1 MLVFSPLHVA
11 VCPLT
16 VGKISIIRLHAVYH
30 IHLQNLFSFSLGP
43 TWKFQ
48 MGKLDA
54 IEINNHSFHKDQNFT
69 LWTANTLSRHKASV
83 YFCIRIQDNIYKILK
98 KKINHKYMCSS
109 TLVCSSIIRPQRY
122 FSAVQRR
129 CNQTTQT
136 VFSNTA
142 GILRLRELN
151 LQVPLDTQ
159 VLFFDGTQL
168 SLNIFIIQ
176 VLSFG
181 TGCKI
186 FPEIQTNKKNQTMKT
201 VTVLW
206 VIFLAL
212 KEPLP

>member
-1 MLVFSPLHVA
+1 
-11 VCPLT
+11 
-16 VGKISIIRLHAVYH
+16 
-30 IHLQNLFSFSLGP
+30 
-43 TWKFQ
+43 
-48 MGKLDA
+48 
-54 IEINNHSFHKDQNFT
+54 
-69 LWTANTLSRHKASV
+69 
-83 YFCIRIQDNIYKILK
+83 
-98 KKINHKYMCSS
+98 MCSS

-122 FSAVQRR
+122 SSAVQR
-129 CNQTTQT
+129 CYNQTMQT

-181 TGCKI
+181 TRCKI
-186 FPEIQTNKKNQTMKT
+186 FPEMQTNKKTQTMKT

-212 KEPLP
+212 EEPLP